1 MRKMKGTVIIS
12 AAVEGMVDEAVARKL
27 ITEAGGRPGTIYGK
41 NGKPFLRRH
50 IKGYNNAARH
60 LPWMVLVDLDR
71 DAECAPPF
79 SEEWVHDPAPY
90 LCFRVAVR
98 EVEAWLIA
106 DVESLAAFLS
116 VARSRIPADPEQLQ
130 EPKAEMVNFARHSR
144 RREIREDMVPR
155 EGSGRSVGP
164 AYASRL
170 IEYVETRWRPEVA
183 TKRADSLRRAIMCL
197 KRTIEGASS

>member
-1 MRKMKGTVIIS
+1 MKGTVIIS
-12 AAVEGMVDEAVARKL
+12 AAVEGIVDEAVARKL

-50 IKGYNNAARH
+50 INGYNSAARH
-60 LPWMVLVDLDR
+60 LPWMVLVDLDHE
-71 DAECAPPF
+71 AECAPPLR
-79 SEEWVHDPAPY
+79 EKWVHDPAPY

-106 DVESLAAFLS
+106 DAESLAAFLS
-116 VARSRIPADPEQLQ
+116 VTRSRIRADPERLQ
-130 EPKAEMVNFARHSR
+130 EPKMEMVNFARHSR
-144 RREIREDMVPR
+144 RREIQEDMVPR

-183 TKRADSLRRAIMCL
+183 IKRAESLRRTIICL
-197 KRTIEGASS
+197 KRIIEGAPN

>member
-1 MRKMKGTVIIS
+1 MKGTVIVS
-12 AAVEGMVDEAVARKL
+12 AAVEGIVDEAVARKL

-41 NGKPFLRRH
+41 NGKAFLRRH
-50 IKGYNNAARH
+50 IDGYNNAARH

-106 DVESLAAFLS
+106 DAESLAAFLS
-116 VARSRIPADPEQLQ
+116 VARSRIPADPERLQ
-130 EPKAEMVNFARHSR
+130 EPKTEMVNFARHSR
-144 RREIREDMVPR
+144 RREIWEDMVPR

>member
-1 MRKMKGTVIIS
+1 MKGTVIIS
-12 AAVEGMVDEAVARKL
+12 AAVEGIVDEAVARKL

-50 IKGYNNAARH
+50 INGYNSAAH
-60 LPWMVLVDLDR
+60 HFPWMVLVDLDH
-71 DAECAPPF
+71 DGECAPPLC
-79 SEEWVHDPAPY
+79 EEWVHDPAPY

-106 DVESLAAFLS
+106 DAESLAAFLS
-116 VARSRIPADPEQLQ
+116 VRLTRIPTDPERLQ
-130 EPKAEMVNFARHSR
+130 EPKMEMVNFARQSR

-170 IEYVETRWRPEVA
+170 IEYVETQWRPQVA
-183 TKRADSLRRAIMCL
+183 TRRADSLRRAIICL
-197 KRTIEGASS
+197 NRIIEGESN